1 MVQLSENMHGVLLV
15 TERRRIERRPEL
27 KDVKFMICDDCKH
40 NCLTYEPS
48 NEGTCLCDCHSSN
61 N

>member
-1 MVQLSENMHGVLLV
+1 MFQLKNETKRSELATKTVQ
-15 TERRRIERRPEL
+15 RKPEL
-27 KDVKFMICDDCKH
+27 EDAKFMICDDCKH

-48 NEGTCLCDCHSSN
+48 NDGTCLCECHALN

>member
-1 MVQLSENMHGVLLV
+1 MFQLNNEIKQSGLATKIVQ
-15 TERRRIERRPEL
+15 RKPEL
-27 KDVKFMICDDCKH
+27 EDVKFMICDDCKH

-48 NEGTCLCDCHSSN
+48 NDGTCLCECHSLN